1 MRHFYYLCFLLLGF
15 LSLPV
20 RAGGDNRAP
29 EQYTREYIMKDYMKD
44 PVRTLQLLDKA
55 EVNSA
60 MPLNIVDELRSAVY
74 RNMYRNKSALYYA
87 RRAYVSDSLSHDNPS
102 HLLRMTVSMA
112 ELFSLL
118 SEYKESMRY
127 AVQGVE
133 LARELK
139 DIQSECKLLFCM
151 GENKRRLSFKEEGY
165 LFFDQAIDL
174 LDNSKNED
182 YETMLSYFYGVKMGY
197 LIADKRS
204 NEALEIG
211 LQREKLLDRMSE
223 QSKIRA
229 DLLDLQF
236 AYVYSKLAYLFHLM
250 GDQKRAAVYYKKY
263 QSTNA
268 ASTPDGKFD
277 ATPYLLLLGK
287 YQAVLDNCRDFKEVM
302 RQQDTLNSQYLSI
315 LNLEIQANVKLEN
328 YKTVINLQ
336 RDITAIKDSIYQRE
350 KQNAA
355 LELDALYELNEKEAR
370 ISEQAFQLKI
380 RTITL
385 ICILSGA
392 LLALFFLWRLWHQN
406 CVIRNK
412 NKALVKRINEQ
423 FSMQEE
429 MDRSQLGVEKD
440 LSFPEKVEDESGDNE
455 EQDKQMN
462 KMIFEK
468 LDYII
473 KRDKMYLSPD
483 LSREELTRI
492 VRMNNTR
499 FAKMIKENT
508 DTNLNGYINN
518 LRLNYAIHLMKEQPD
533 YTLRAIAES
542 SGINSMPTFHQLFKG
557 RTGMTPSEFK
567 NAQKDKIGRASCR
580 ERV

>member
-15 LSLPV
+15 LSLPA
-20 RAGGDNRAP
+20 RAGEDNRGP

-60 MPLNIVDELRSAVY
+60 MPLNIVDELRSVVY

-139 DIQSECKLLFCM
+139 DIQSECRLLFCM

-223 QSKIRA
+223 QSKIRT

-236 AYVYSKLAYLFHLM
+236 AYVYSKLAYLFHLT
-250 GDQKRAAVYYKKY
+250 GDQKRAVVYYKNY

-370 ISEQAFQLKI
+370 ISQQAFQLKI

-567 NAQKDKIGRASCR
+567 NAQKDMDA
-580 ERV
+580 

>member
-74 RNMYRNKSALYYA
+74 RNMYRNKSALHYA

-567 NAQKDKIGRASCR
+567 NAQKDMDA
-580 ERV
+580 

>member
-60 MPLNIVDELRSAVY
+60 MPLNIVDELRSVVY

-197 LIADKRS
+197 LVADKRS

-370 ISEQAFQLKI
+370 ISQQAFQLKI

-567 NAQKDKIGRASCR
+567 NAQKDMDS
-580 ERV
+580 

>member
-20 RAGGDNRAP
+20 RAGGDNCAP

-74 RNMYRNKSALYYA
+74 RNMYRNKSALHYA

-182 YETMLSYFYGVKMGY
+182 YETILSYFYGVKMGY

-211 LQREKLLDRMSE
+211 LQREKLFDRMSE

-315 LNLEIQANVKLEN
+315 LNLEIQANAKLEN

-567 NAQKDKIGRASCR
+567 NAQKDMDS
-580 ERV
+580 

>member
-20 RAGGDNRAP
+20 RAGEDNRGP

-139 DIQSECKLLFCM
+139 DIQSECRLLFCM

-223 QSKIRA
+223 QSKIRT

-236 AYVYSKLAYLFHLM
+236 AYVYSKLAYLFHLT
-250 GDQKRAAVYYKKY
+250 GDQKRAVVYYKNY

-370 ISEQAFQLKI
+370 ISQQAFQLKI

-567 NAQKDKIGRASCR
+567 NAQKDMDS
-580 ERV
+580 

>member
-29 EQYTREYIMKDYMKD
+29 EQYTKEYIMKDYMKD

-74 RNMYRNKSALYYA
+74 RNMYRNKSALHYA

-412 NKALVKRINEQ
+412 NKALVKRINKQ

-567 NAQKDKIGRASCR
+567 NAQKDMDS
-580 ERV
+580 

>member
-20 RAGGDNRAP
+20 RAGEDNRGP

-139 DIQSECKLLFCM
+139 DIQSECRLLFCM

-336 RDITAIKDSIYQRE
+336 RDITVIKDSIYQRE

-567 NAQKDKIGRASCR
+567 NAQKDMDA
-580 ERV
+580 

>member
-20 RAGGDNRAP
+20 RAGEDNRGP

-139 DIQSECKLLFCM
+139 DIQSECRLLFCM

-223 QSKIRA
+223 QSKIRT

-236 AYVYSKLAYLFHLM
+236 AYVYSKLAYLFHLT
-250 GDQKRAAVYYKKY
+250 GDQKRAVVYYKNY

-567 NAQKDKIGRASCR
+567 NAQKDMGA
-580 ERV
+580 

>member
-20 RAGGDNRAP
+20 RAGEDNRGP

-236 AYVYSKLAYLFHLM
+236 AYVYSKLAYLFHLT

-385 ICILSGA
+385 ICILSGT

-567 NAQKDKIGRASCR
+567 NAQKDMDA
-580 ERV
+580 

>member
-20 RAGGDNRAP
+20 RAGEDNRGP

-236 AYVYSKLAYLFHLM
+236 AYVYSKLAYLFHLT

-370 ISEQAFQLKI
+370 ISQQAFQLKI

-567 NAQKDKIGRASCR
+567 NAQKDMDA
-580 ERV
+580 

>member
-20 RAGGDNRAP
+20 RAGEDNRGP

-60 MPLNIVDELRSAVY
+60 MPLNIVDELRSVVY

-223 QSKIRA
+223 QSKIRT

-236 AYVYSKLAYLFHLM
+236 AYVYSKLAYLFHLT
-250 GDQKRAAVYYKKY
+250 GDQKRAVVYYKNY

-567 NAQKDKIGRASCR
+567 NAQKDMDA
-580 ERV
+580 

>member
-60 MPLNIVDELRSAVY
+60 MPLNIVDELRSVVY

-370 ISEQAFQLKI
+370 ISQQAFQLKI
-380 RTITL
+380 RTIML

-492 VRMNNTR
+492 VCMNNTR

-508 DTNLNGYINN
+508 DTNLNRYINN

-567 NAQKDKIGRASCR
+567 NAQKDMDS
-580 ERV
+580 

>member
-29 EQYTREYIMKDYMKD
+29 EQYTKEYIMKDYMKD

-60 MPLNIVDELRSAVY
+60 MPLNIVDELRSAFY
-74 RNMYRNKSALYYA
+74 RNMYRNKSALHYA

-567 NAQKDKIGRASCR
+567 NAQKDMDS
-580 ERV
+580 

>member
-29 EQYTREYIMKDYMKD
+29 EQYTKEYIMKDYMKD

-74 RNMYRNKSALYYA
+74 RNLYRNKSALHYA

-567 NAQKDKIGRASCR
+567 NAQKDMDS
-580 ERV
+580 

>member
-74 RNMYRNKSALYYA
+74 RNMYRHKSALYYA

-567 NAQKDKIGRASCR
+567 NAQKDMDS
-580 ERV
+580 

>member
-174 LDNSKNED
+174 LDNSKNEE

-557 RTGMTPSEFK
+557 RTGM
-567 NAQKDKIGRASCR
+567 
-580 ERV
+580 

>member
-1 MRHFYYLCFLLLGF
+1 MGSEMCIRD
-15 LSLPV
+15 S
-20 RAGGDNRAP
+20 
-29 EQYTREYIMKDYMKD
+29 
-44 PVRTLQLLDKA
+44 VRTLQLLDKA

-74 RNMYRNKSALYYA
+74 RNMYRNKSALHYA

-567 NAQKDKIGRASCR
+567 NAQKDMDS
-580 ERV
+580 

>member
-20 RAGGDNRAP
+20 RAGEDNRGP

-60 MPLNIVDELRSAVY
+60 MPLNIVDELRSVVY

-370 ISEQAFQLKI
+370 ISQQAFQLKI

-567 NAQKDKIGRASCR
+567 NAQKDMDA
-580 ERV
+580 

>member
-20 RAGGDNRAP
+20 RAGEDNRAS

-60 MPLNIVDELRSAVY
+60 MPLNIVDELRSVVY

-385 ICILSGA
+385 ICILSGT

-567 NAQKDKIGRASCR
+567 NAQKDMDS
-580 ERV
+580 

>member
-60 MPLNIVDELRSAVY
+60 MPLNIVDELRSVVY

-102 HLLRMTVSMA
+102 YLLRMTVSMA

-370 ISEQAFQLKI
+370 ISQQAFQLKI

-567 NAQKDKIGRASCR
+567 NAQKDMDS
-580 ERV
+580 

>member
-211 LQREKLLDRMSE
+211 LQREKLLNRMSE

-455 EQDKQMN
+455 EQEKQMN

-567 NAQKDKIGRASCR
+567 NAQKDMDS
-580 ERV
+580 

>member
-20 RAGGDNRAP
+20 RAGEDNRGP

-139 DIQSECKLLFCM
+139 DIQSECRLLFCM

-355 LELDALYELNEKEAR
+355 LKLDALYELNEKEAR

-567 NAQKDKIGRASCR
+567 NAQKDMDS
-580 ERV
+580 

>member
-336 RDITAIKDSIYQRE
+336 KDITAIKDSIYQRE

-370 ISEQAFQLKI
+370 ISQQAFQLKI

-567 NAQKDKIGRASCR
+567 NAQKDMDS
-580 ERV
+580 

>member
-20 RAGGDNRAP
+20 RAGEDNRGP

-139 DIQSECKLLFCM
+139 DIQSECRLLFCM

-223 QSKIRA
+223 QSKIRT

-236 AYVYSKLAYLFHLM
+236 AYVYSKLAYLFHLT
-250 GDQKRAAVYYKKY
+250 GAQKRAVVYYKNY

-567 NAQKDKIGRASCR
+567 NAQKDMDA
-580 ERV
+580 

>member
-74 RNMYRNKSALYYA
+74 RNMYRNKSALHYA

-492 VRMNNTR
+492 VRMNNAR

-567 NAQKDKIGRASCR
+567 NAQKDMDS
-580 ERV
+580 

>member
-20 RAGGDNRAP
+20 RAGEDNRGP

-139 DIQSECKLLFCM
+139 DIQSECRLLFCM

-223 QSKIRA
+223 QSKIRT

-236 AYVYSKLAYLFHLM
+236 AYVYSKLAYLFHLT
-250 GDQKRAAVYYKKY
+250 GDQKRAVVYYKNY

-518 LRLNYAIHLMKEQPD
+518 LRLNYAIHLMQEQPD

-567 NAQKDKIGRASCR
+567 NAQKDMDA
-580 ERV
+580 

>member
-74 RNMYRNKSALYYA
+74 RNMYRNKSALHYA

-370 ISEQAFQLKI
+370 ISQQAFQLKI

-440 LSFPEKVEDESGDNE
+440 LSFPEKVEAESGDNE

-567 NAQKDKIGRASCR
+567 NAQKDMDS
-580 ERV
+580 

>member
-287 YQAVLDNCRDFKEVM
+287 HQAVLDNCRDFKEVM

-567 NAQKDKIGRASCR
+567 NAQKDMDA
-580 ERV
+580 

>member
-567 NAQKDKIGRASCR
+567 NAQKDMGT
-580 ERV
+580 

>member
-20 RAGGDNRAP
+20 RAGEDNRGP

-139 DIQSECKLLFCM
+139 DIQSECRLLFCM

-223 QSKIRA
+223 QSKIRT

-236 AYVYSKLAYLFHLM
+236 AYVYSKLAYLFHLT
-250 GDQKRAAVYYKKY
+250 GDQKRAVVYYKNY

-385 ICILSGA
+385 ICILSGT

-567 NAQKDKIGRASCR
+567 NAQKDMDS
-580 ERV
+580 

>member
-20 RAGGDNRAP
+20 RAGEDNRGP

-139 DIQSECKLLFCM
+139 DIQSECRLLFCM

-236 AYVYSKLAYLFHLM
+236 AYVYSKLAYLFHLT
-250 GDQKRAAVYYKKY
+250 GDQKRAVVYYKNY

-385 ICILSGA
+385 ICILSGT

-499 FAKMIKENT
+499 FTKMIKENT

-567 NAQKDKIGRASCR
+567 NAQKDMDS
-580 ERV
+580 

>member
-1 MRHFYYLCFLLLGF
+1 
-15 LSLPV
+15 
-20 RAGGDNRAP
+20 
-29 EQYTREYIMKDYMKD
+29 MKDYMKD

-74 RNMYRNKSALYYA
+74 RNMYRNKSALHYA

-567 NAQKDKIGRASCR
+567 NAQKDMDS
-580 ERV
+580 

>member
-60 MPLNIVDELRSAVY
+60 MPLNIVDELRSVVY

-567 NAQKDKIGRASCR
+567 NAQKDMDS
-580 ERV
+580 

>member
-20 RAGGDNRAP
+20 RAGEDNREP
-29 EQYTREYIMKDYMKD
+29 EQYTREYIMKNYMKD
-44 PVRTLQLLDKA
+44 PVRTLRLLDKA

-60 MPLNIVDELRSAVY
+60 MPLNVVDELRSVVY

-567 NAQKDKIGRASCR
+567 NAQKDMDA
-580 ERV
+580 

>member
-29 EQYTREYIMKDYMKD
+29 EQYTKEYIMKDYMKD

-74 RNMYRNKSALYYA
+74 RNMYRNKSALHYA

-462 KMIFEK
+462 KIIFEK

-567 NAQKDKIGRASCR
+567 NAQKDMDS
-580 ERV
+580 

>member
-20 RAGGDNRAP
+20 RAGEDNRGP

-139 DIQSECKLLFCM
+139 DIQSECRLLFCM

-223 QSKIRA
+223 QSKIRT

-236 AYVYSKLAYLFHLM
+236 AYVYSKLAYLFHLT
-250 GDQKRAAVYYKKY
+250 GDQKRAVVYYKNY

-542 SGINSMPTFHQLFKG
+542 SGINRCLHS
-557 RTGMTPSEFK
+557 
-567 NAQKDKIGRASCR
+567 ISCLR
-580 ERV
+580 EERE

>member
-74 RNMYRNKSALYYA
+74 RNMYRNKSALHYA

-385 ICILSGA
+385 ICILSGT

-567 NAQKDKIGRASCR
+567 NAQKDMDS
-580 ERV
+580 

>member
-20 RAGGDNRAP
+20 RAGEDNRGP

-139 DIQSECKLLFCM
+139 DIQSECRLLFCM

-236 AYVYSKLAYLFHLM
+236 AYVYSKLAYLFHLT
-250 GDQKRAAVYYKKY
+250 GDQKRAVVYYKNY

-385 ICILSGA
+385 ICILSGT

-567 NAQKDKIGRASCR
+567 NAQKDMDS
-580 ERV
+580 